1 MAAVPTTSLVFS
13 GPFHTV
19 LVDTTTDCVVTIGAN
34 DIDVQHLGLTLTQTN
49 STAAT
54 TISACGSTDYV
65 CVTDPNCTRYVATSQ
80 QGFAN
85 GDATA
90 NFGHKA
96 LLVPGS
102 SGNPGAGI
110 TFRGFDLITAEV
122 TGRQVRQFT
131 LRCLG
136 TVPVLVQLSEGSFA
150 GAGI

>member
-1 MAAVPTTSLVFS
+1 MAAATPTTSLVFN

-19 LVDTTTDCVVTIGAN
+19 LVDTTADCVITTGAN
-34 DIDVQHLGLTLTQTN
+34 DINVQHLGLTQTN
-49 STAAT
+49 STS
-54 TISACGSTDYV
+54 ISACGSTDYV
-65 CVTDPNCTRYVATSQ
+65 VITDPNCTRYVATSQ
-80 QGFAN
+80 QGYNN

-90 NFGHKA
+90 SFGHKG

-110 TFRGFDLITAEV
+110 TFRGFDLITTEAN
-122 TGRQVRQFT
+122 GRQVRQFA

-150 GAGI
+150 GNGI